1 MSVGSPATV
10 DRLLS
15 RYDPDFFELSR
26 DSARIRIDGADPEP
40 VDILLEG
47 ERPQA
52 VHPRGGRPDALL
64 SADPSTWQEIAGEL
78 ASGLDAFRR
87 GRLRI
92 RHDLHLG
99 VGFLAATA
107 GGRAGLRFRQVDT
120 AAGEISIC
128 EAGAGPA
135 ALLVHGLGAT
145 KVSFLPT
152 VAALAAG
159 HRAIAVDLPGFG
171 DSVKPIRAPYHPPYF
186 AAAMCALLD
195 ALKIDAAHVVGNS
208 MGGRVAIE
216 LGLRHPERV
225 MRVALLAPSLAWL
238 RPRPWAPPLRL
249 VAPKLGLIQPAPRP
263 LVEAIVRRVVPGAQ
277 STWSSTA
284 ATSPSSSARGSCT
297 MPCRGS

>member
-1 MSVGSPATV
+1 VPSG
-10 DRLLS
+10 
-15 RYDPDFFELSR
+15 
-26 DSARIRIDGADPEP
+26 EP

-47 ERPQA
+47 ERPRA

-64 SADPSTWQEIAGEL
+64 SADPSTWQEVAGGL
-78 ASGLDAFRR
+78 ASGLAAFRR

-99 VGFLAATA
+99 VGFLVATA

-135 ALLVHGLGAT
+135 ALLIHGLGAT

-152 VAALAAG
+152 VAALARG

-208 MGGRVAIE
+208 MGGRSRSSWGCAT
-216 LGLRHPERV
+216 LSASCAWRCSPPRWPGF
-225 MRVALLAPSLAWL
+225 APAPG
-238 RPRPWAPPLRL
+238 RPRCAWSPPSW
-249 VAPKLGLIQPAPRP
+249 G
-263 LVEAIVRRVVPGAQ
+263 
-277 STWSSTA
+277 
-284 ATSPSSSARGSCT
+284 
-297 MPCRGS
+297 